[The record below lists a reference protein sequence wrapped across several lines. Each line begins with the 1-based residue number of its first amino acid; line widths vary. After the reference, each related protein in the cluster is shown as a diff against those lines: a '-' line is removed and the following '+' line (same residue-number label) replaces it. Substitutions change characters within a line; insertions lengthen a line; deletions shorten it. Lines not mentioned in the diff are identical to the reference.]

1 MFHHQLNQAQQTL
14 NSISQHLRQ
23 AQQLCNE
30 CSRDLQNMAAS
41 MQQAGQASYQGYFQP
56 GYGAGMGYNM
66 GFETG
71 TGGRDFGPTMNMAQG
86 TLSTQA
92 PLIDRSTMGT
102 ETYQNSLR
110 QFAGTAQGGY
120 ASGSNIGSAQNLAQ
134 GTLRTQS
141 PLIDPATMSAST
153 YQSSLQQFSGQASA
167 GTKQA
172 TGVAGGTMTGVSGS
186 TMGAAMGGA
195 MGSVPAGGISMSTP
209 SLPTNEPFAS
219 VATMNPDT
227 YQASAQRLG
236 GGTPNLSSIGQQ
248 AGISSTSRGY
258 NQ

>member
-1 MFHHQLNQAQQTL
+1 MFHQQLNQAQQTL

-30 CSRDLQNMAAS
+30 CSRDLQNMASS
-41 MQQAGQASYQGYFQP
+41 MQQAGQASYQGYYQP
-56 GYGAGMGYNM
+56 VYSGMGYNM

-71 TGGRDFGPTMNMAQG
+71 AAFTGGRDFGPTMNMAQG
-86 TLSTQA
+86 TLSTQS
-92 PLIDRSTMGT
+92 PLIDRSTMGA

-110 QFAGTAQGGY
+110 QFAGAAQGGY
-120 ASGSNIGSAQNLAQ
+120 AGAPNIGTAQNLAQ

-153 YQSSLQQFSGQASA
+153 YQSSLQQFSGQALA

-172 TGVAGGTMTGVSGS
+172 GGAMSGASGS
-186 TMGAAMGGA
+186 TMGTMGGS
-195 MGSVPAGGISMSTP
+195 MGGVSTGGISMSTP

-236 GGTPNLSSIGQQ
+236 GGTPNLSNIGQQ
-248 AGISSTSRGY
+248 AGISTSSRGY